1 MHDLTAMMV
10 EGEEGEQELELP
22 PIRQGE
28 VGYYDYASITVVGE
42 GGGGAKAWR
51 TECQTLGSDKKKKY

>member
-1 MHDLTAMMV
+1 MMV

-28 VGYYDYASITVVGE
+28 VGYYDLASITVKGE
-42 GGGGAKAWR
+42 GGGRGGA
-51 TECQTLGSDKKKKY
+51 

>member
-1 MHDLTAMMV
+1 MV

-28 VGYYDYASITVVGE
+28 VGYYHLASITVE
-42 GGGGAKAWR
+42 GGGRKHEELNVR
-51 TECQTLGSDKKKKY
+51 P

>member
-1 MHDLTAMMV
+1 MHNTRRPKDRKTATDFFLGLMHDLTAMMV

-28 VGYYDYASITVVGE
+28 VGRPLQWRE
-42 GGGGAKAWR
+42 RGGGAQA
-51 TECQTLGSDKKKKY
+51 

>member
-28 VGYYDYASITVVGE
+28 VG
-42 GGGGAKAWR
+42 
-51 TECQTLGSDKKKKY
+51 